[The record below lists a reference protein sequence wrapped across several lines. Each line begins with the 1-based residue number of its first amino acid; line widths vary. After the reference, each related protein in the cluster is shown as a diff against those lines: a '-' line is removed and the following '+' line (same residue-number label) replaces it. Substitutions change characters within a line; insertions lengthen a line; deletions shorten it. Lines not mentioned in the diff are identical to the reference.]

1 MQIPVDQTETFFSK
15 FTIKGQVDFCRD
27 GNEDAQHCKQKNF
40 AKFRDE
46 GKIRFSHPEKRITL
60 YDGDSIDQFLEKNA
74 KMFLTIKNDPF
85 DN

>member
-1 MQIPVDQTETFFSK
+1 MIRREPFSANLQSK
-15 FTIKGQVDFCRD
+15 DKWISA

-46 GKIRFSHPEKRITL
+46 GKIRFSPHPEKRIIL